1 MKTVKLICAFMLV
14 AGIAMVSSCSSD
26 DNGGGG
32 GNAALGT
39 IKAKV
44 DGTNVTTMSM
54 VTFATRVGSMLSLSG
69 NTGGTSSKAFSL
81 IITTL
86 DGVGTYD
93 IGGGSTGLGQANASY
108 TEIMVDISN
117 PAATETKVWQAP
129 YTGGEK
135 VGEINIS
142 EISDTNVKGTFFFT
156 CRNSTDNSTKNVTEG
171 SFNINF

>member
-1 MKTVKLICAFMLV
+1 MLV
-14 AGIAMVSSCSSD
+14 AGMTLICSCSSD

-44 DGTNVTTMSM
+44 DGSNVTTMSM
-54 VTFATRVGSMLSLSG
+54 VTFATRVGSLLSLSG
-69 NTGGTSSKAFSL
+69 NTGGTSSKAFTL
-81 IITTL
+81 NVTAL

-93 IGGGSTGLGQANASY
+93 IGGALGLGQANASY
-108 TEIMVDISN
+108 SEFVIDLSN
-117 PAATETKVWQAP
+117 PGSPESRVWQAP

-142 EISDTNVKGTFFFT
+142 EITDTNVKGTFFFT
-156 CRNSTDNSTKNVTEG
+156 CKNTSDNSIKNVTEG